1 MSAAAPVKL
10 INSSE
15 IIDKFICADASVRA
29 LVLGIWISI
38 LVESYRDLLKELQA
52 IVNYS
57 PELFAAKVISCQERL
72 QAYPEYG
79 YVLQHGDTT
88 QIKYIQDL
96 LEALRTP
103 SQPRRHVEPVTL
115 IRPSVEELRR
125 RIWASL
131 S

>member
-1 MSAAAPVKL
+1 MSAAVPVNL
-10 INSSE
+10 MPSSE
-15 IIDKFICADASVRA
+15 MIDKFIHADASVRA
-29 LVLGIWISI
+29 LVLSIWISI
-38 LVESYRDLLKELQA
+38 LVESYRDLAKELETIA
-52 IVNYS
+52 NYS
-57 PELFAAKVISCQERL
+57 PEFIAAKVVSCQQRL
-72 QAYPEYG
+72 QAYPEYK
-79 YVLQHGDTT
+79 YVIQHGDKN

-103 SQPRRHVEPVTL
+103 PQPRRHVEPVTL